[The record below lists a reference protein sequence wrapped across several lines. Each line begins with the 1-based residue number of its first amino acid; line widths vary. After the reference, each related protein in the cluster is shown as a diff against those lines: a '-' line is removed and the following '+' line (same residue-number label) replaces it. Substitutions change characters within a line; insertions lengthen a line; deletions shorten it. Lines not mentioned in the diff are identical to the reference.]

1 MHALNLKT
9 LAIVICVLVVAA
21 VVVHSTVYLSI
32 DPASLS
38 AEMPTTSRSK

>member
-1 MHALNLKT
+1 MHVLNLKVLIIVVCA
-9 LAIVICVLVVAA
+9 LAAA
-21 VVVHSTVYLSI
+21 VVVHATVYLSI